1 MGGDSA
7 LLPAS
12 FAEDGVGALL
22 ASAGAPPRCASSY
35 SLEDCYVLDSLDAFG
50 EEQGEMELLGAE
62 DLAQP
67 GWPAGCEYGSVGS
80 PTASP
85 RQQNMDA
92 VTLCFPKDKKTVK
105 RKRVL
110 SSALSFSE
118 QQYKAAS
125 PKGTPKAKKV
135 KAEPREAGSLSF
147 SEQQYKAASPKGT
160 PKAKKVKAEPREAG
174 SAAPEATS
182 SLIERLKQRNNSER
196 QLTSS
201 FRGVCWYKRTQRW
214 VVQIKIRGV
223 RVHIGYY
230 KDEVEAAKT
239 YERVVKKVA
248 ANPDIDRA
256 ELREQN

>member
-1 MGGDSA
+1 MAGDNA
-7 LLPAS
+7 LLSAS
-12 FAEDGVGALL
+12 FAEEDGVGAQL
-22 ASAGAPPRCASSY
+22 ASACMLPRCASSY

-50 EEQGEMELLGAE
+50 EEQGETELLGTE

-67 GWPAGCEYGSVGS
+67 GWPADCEYDSVGS
-80 PTASP
+80 PMASP
-85 RQQNMDA
+85 RQQDMDA
-92 VTLCFPKDKKTVK
+92 LKLCFPKDKKTVK
-105 RKRVL
+105 RKRTL

-125 PKGTPKAKKV
+125 PKVTPKAKKG
-135 KAEPREAGSLSF
+135 KAETREA
-147 SEQQYKAASPKGT
+147 
-160 PKAKKVKAEPREAG
+160 V

-182 SLIERLKQRNNSER
+182 SVVERLKRKNSSERSER
-196 QLTSS
+196 QRTSS

-223 RVHIGYY
+223 RVHVGYY

-256 ELREQN
+256 ELRDRAAQREQNEGSES

>member
-1 MGGDSA
+1 MGGDCA

-12 FAEDGVGALL
+12 FAEEDGVGALL

-50 EEQGEMELLGAE
+50 EEHGEMELLGAG

-67 GWPAGCEYGSVGS
+67 GWLAGCEYGSVGS

-105 RKRVL
+105 RKRAL

-118 QQYKAAS
+118 QQYQAAS

-135 KAEPREAGSLSF
+135 KAETRGA
-147 SEQQYKAASPKGT
+147 
-160 PKAKKVKAEPREAG
+160 V

-182 SLIERLKQRNNSER
+182 SLVERPKRKESER

-239 YERVVKKVA
+239 YERVIKKVA

-256 ELREQN
+256 KLREQN